1 VNSSLI
7 TTGWGPLHTLG
18 LNMVQSLNRYAVHDP
33 GQVRLWKIVSIIG
46 RPSVL
51 RIAALLAVVLL
62 EVRRR
67 RDAAVLVAVA
77 IGGAAAMSGIVKCWS
92 TGAVNLSGKRHVCEL
107 FGCFGDSYGRSA
119 VARLTLELTIANCA
133 I

>member
-1 VNSSLI
+1 
-7 TTGWGPLHTLG
+7 
-18 LNMVQSLNRYAVHDP
+18 MVTDP
-33 GQVRLWKIVSIIG
+33 GCG
-46 RPSVL
+46 
-51 RIAALLAVVLL
+51 AT
-62 EVRRR
+62 RRGCPYGAWH
-67 RDAAVLVAVA
+67 DAAVLVAVA

-92 TGAVNLSGKRHVCEL
+92 TGAVNWSGKRHVCEL